1 MRKNGRLI
9 SWNADKGFGFV
20 QPEHSKQQIFA
31 HITAFSNR
39 RRSPKVGEKVIFTE
53 QRQADG
59 KYRALDID
67 YVNHKISFSLLPV
80 VLIAL
85 SYLAAVGYA
94 GVIGYLPIEL
104 VMAFALM
111 STIAYLF
118 YALDKRSAL
127 KGNRRTPEDWLHFL
141 SLIGGWPG
149 ALIAQQQFRHKTRKT
164 SFRVVFYLSVL
175 INIGAVTYFAFESET
190 IFQMLKKLLGS
201 VKL

>member
-1 MRKNGRLI
+1 MRKNGILI

-20 QPEHSKQQIFA
+20 QADNSKQHVFA

-39 RRSPKVGEKVIFTE
+39 RRTPKVGEKVSFTE

-59 KYRALDID
+59 KYRAIAVD
-67 YVNHKISFSLLPV
+67 YASHKINFSLLFT
-80 VLIAL
+80 VLVAL
-85 SYLAAVGYA
+85 GYLAAIGYA
-94 GVIGYLPIEL
+94 SLLGYLQIEL
-104 VMAFALM
+104 VLVFALI
-111 STIAYLF
+111 SAITYLF
-118 YALDKRSAL
+118 YALDKHSAL
-127 KGNRRTPEDWLHFL
+127 KGSRRTPEDWLHFL

-175 INIGAVTYFAFESET
+175 INIGAVTYFAFASET